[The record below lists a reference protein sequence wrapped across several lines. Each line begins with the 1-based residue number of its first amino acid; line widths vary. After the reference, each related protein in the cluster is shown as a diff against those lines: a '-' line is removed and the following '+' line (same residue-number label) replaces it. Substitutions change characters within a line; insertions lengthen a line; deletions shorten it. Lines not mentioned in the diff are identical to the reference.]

1 MKSIKGP
8 AIFLAQFA
16 DDAALLFPIRSN
28 SICGWA
34 AGLGYKGVQIPT
46 WDSRFIDLKKAAA
59 SVGYCEELTG
69 IAKKHGVEITELS
82 QLHIQGQLVAV
93 NPVYDQA
100 FDAFAAKHVRGNP
113 KARQEWATEQVTLA
127 AKASR
132 NMGLKTHVTFP
143 GALAWPLLY
152 PWPPLPAGLIEAAFD
167 ELARRWKRI
176 LDAHEDQGVDVAFEL
191 HPGED
196 LFDGVTFERFLDKL
210 KGHKRCGINYD
221 PSHFRLQALDYVGFI
236 DLYHE
241 RIKAFHVKDAEFR
254 PSPKQGVYSGFSD
267 WPHHRARPLPIAW
280 RRRHC

>member
-16 DDAALLFPIRSN
+16 GDAAPFN
-28 SICGWA
+28 TFDSICGWA
-34 AGLGYKGVQIPT
+34 ASLGYKGVQIPT

-59 SVGYCEELTG
+59 SVGYCQELTG
-69 IAKKHGVEITELS
+69 TAKKHGVEITELATH
-82 QLHIQGQLVAV
+82 LQGQLVAV

-132 NMGLKTHVTFP
+132 NMGLDTHVTFS
-143 GALAWPLLY
+143 GALAWPFLY
-152 PWPPLPAGLIEAAFD
+152 PWPPLPTGLIETAFD
-167 ELARRWKRI
+167 ELARRWKPI

-210 KGHKRCGINYD
+210 NGHKRCGIN
-221 PSHFRLQALDYVGFI
+221 
-236 DLYHE
+236 
-241 RIKAFHVKDAEFR
+241 
-254 PSPKQGVYSGFSD
+254 
-267 WPHHRARPLPIAW
+267 
-280 RRRHC
+280 